1 MLPSLRL
8 GRILQIETTIHWT
21 FWILILWVL
30 LNAGLGAGL
39 QSGFVALGFLLT
51 VFGCVY
57 LHELGHAFA
66 AAQFGIRTIDITML
80 PIGGVA
86 RLERIPTSAKQ
97 ELWIALAG
105 PAVNIVIA
113 MVLGIG
119 LSTQLDWGHLHDQS
133 PLQQSFMA
141 QILVVNLGL
150 AIFNMIPALPMDG
163 GRVLRGILQFWWSRL
178 QATEIAVR
186 VSRYIAIAFIV
197 LGLYKGMMTL
207 GFIGVFVLIAG
218 FQELMSVRFSA
229 WKEAAAN
236 GNPSGFGPI
245 PGVVWSQSFEFPFR
259 RNPNGTSATS
269 NDWDD
274 DDVIEGEV
282 LDADDV
288 RRIE

>member
-30 LNAGLGAGL
+30 LNAGFGAGL

>member
-1 MLPSLRL
+1 MFPSLRL
-8 GRILQIETTIHWT
+8 GRILQIDTTIHWT

-30 LNAGLGAGL
+30 LNAGFGAGL
-39 QSGFVALGFLLT
+39 QSGFIAVGFLLT

-66 AAQFGIRTIDITML
+66 AAQFGIRTIDITVL

-97 ELWIALAG
+97 ELWIAFAG

-113 MVLGIG
+113 VVLGLG
-119 LSTQLDWGHLHDQS
+119 LSTQQDWGHLHDQS
-133 PLQQSFMA
+133 PLKQSFVA
-141 QILVVNLGL
+141 QLLVVNLGL

-186 VSRYIAIAFIV
+186 ISRYIAIAFIV
-197 LGLYKGMMTL
+197 FGLYKSMTL
-207 GFIGVFVLIAG
+207 CFIGIFILIAG
-218 FQELMSVRFSA
+218 FQELMSVRFAA
-229 WKEAAAN
+229 WKEAVAT
-236 GNPSGFGPI
+236 GNPSGFGPR
-245 PGVVWSQSFEFPFR
+245 PGGVWFQSFEFPPR
-259 RNPNGTSATS
+259 GNPDGSRAS
-269 NDWDD
+269 SRDWNDADIID
-274 DDVIEGEV
+274 GEV